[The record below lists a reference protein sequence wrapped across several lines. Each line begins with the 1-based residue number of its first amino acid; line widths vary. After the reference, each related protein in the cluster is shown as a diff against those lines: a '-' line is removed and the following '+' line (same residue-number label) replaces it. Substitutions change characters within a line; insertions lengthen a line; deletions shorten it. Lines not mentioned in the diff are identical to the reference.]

1 KLLGDMRL
9 HLRVSLLPMLD
20 RTGKLV
26 RVLVQLQDFSRE
38 QNITDAL
45 QQQDQLLYGV
55 LNNSQNLISV
65 KSVDGRYLLVNRSF
79 AQWLGKEAEDIC
91 GKTDLD
97 LFDKETATHL
107 QQHTQ
112 ALLRHEYP
120 ERTEELLAEHQGNL
134 PGNFVSTSFLVKDS
148 AEKVYGVG

>member
-1 KLLGDMRL
+1 KNVVRNADIFRKVQQVYQTGTVASFEIDYLLSSLHKNKLLGDMRL

-65 KSVDGRYLLVNRSF
+65 K
-79 AQWLGKEAEDIC
+79 
-91 GKTDLD
+91 
-97 LFDKETATHL
+97 
-107 QQHTQ
+107 
-112 ALLRHEYP
+112 
-120 ERTEELLAEHQGNL
+120 
-134 PGNFVSTSFLVKDS
+134 
-148 AEKVYGVG
+148 